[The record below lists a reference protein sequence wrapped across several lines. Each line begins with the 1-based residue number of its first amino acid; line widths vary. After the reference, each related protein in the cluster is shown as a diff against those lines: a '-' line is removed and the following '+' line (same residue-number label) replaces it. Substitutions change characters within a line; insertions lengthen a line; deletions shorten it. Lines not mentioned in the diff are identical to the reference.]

1 MMLIRD
7 AARRGLPLS
16 DDGIACQ
23 VIDAHAH
30 LGRCPDIHAAHGD
43 AEGMLASMDR
53 IGIRTACLSSFQAL
67 GGDYRR
73 GNEAVAD
80 AIRCYP
86 GRFMGYGVVN
96 PNYPDDIE
104 REISRCLDD
113 LGLFAVKLHPTYH
126 GMPPDAPAYH
136 RVYTSMQVRRGVIL
150 SHTFG
155 DPGTLERLAAG
166 YPDVTFIEAHT
177 AATYTPRVA
186 ESYAVVMAARSNIYL
201 DMCLSRVYY
210 GDLKRWVDAVGAD
223 RLLFGTDVP
232 FNDNAHQIGRVTHA
246 AISEADKRAI
256 LGGNMMRIVGG
267 VREGV
272 RSTV

>member
-1 MMLIRD
+1 MMLTQE
-7 AARRGLPLS
+7 AARRGLALN
-16 DDGIACQ
+16 DADVACR

-30 LGRCPDIHAAHGD
+30 LGRCPGIHAAYGD

-53 IGIRTACLSSFQAL
+53 IGIQTACLSSFQAL
-67 GGDYRR
+67 GGDYCR

-80 AIRCYP
+80 AVRCNP
-86 GRFMGYGVVN
+86 GRFMGYAVIN

-113 LGLFAVKLHPTYH
+113 LELFAVKLHPTYH
-126 GMPPDAPAYH
+126 GMAPDAPTYH
-136 RVYTSMQVRRGVIL
+136 RVYAMMQVRRGVIL

-177 AATYTPRVA
+177 AATYTAHLA
-186 ESYAVVMAARSNIYL
+186 ESYAVVMAARLNVYL
-201 DMCLSRVYY
+201 DTCLSRVYY
-210 GDLKRWVDAVGAD
+210 GDLEQWVDAVGAD
-223 RLLFGTDVP
+223 RLLFGTDAP

-246 AISEADKRAI
+246 VIPEEDKRAI
-256 LGGNMMRIVGG
+256 LGGNMVRILGERG
-267 VREGV
+267 
-272 RSTV
+272 

>member
-1 MMLIRD
+1 MLLIQE
-7 AARRGLPLS
+7 AARRGLSLS
-16 DDGIACQ
+16 DAAISCR

-53 IGIRTACLSSFQAL
+53 IGIETTCLSSFQAL

-80 AIRCYP
+80 AVRRYP
-86 GRFMGYGVVN
+86 GRFAGYAVIN

-126 GMPPDAPAYH
+126 GTPPDDPAYH
-136 RVYTSMQVRRGVIL
+136 RVYTMMQVRRGVIL

-166 YPDVTFIEAHT
+166 YPDITFIEAHT
-177 AATYTPRVA
+177 AATYTPRMA

-210 GDLKRWVDAVGAD
+210 GDLERWVDAVGAD

-256 LGGNMMRIVGG
+256 LAGNM
-267 VREGV
+267 VRTMGE
-272 RSTV
+272 RE